1 MYQYVVR
8 RVLFS
13 LPVLILITVLF
24 FFLAQALPGDAVL
37 ATMSPNAGPVS
48 ASVIA
53 QRRAEL
59 GLNHPWPI
67 RYVLWLKQVVRGNL
81 GTSYTMN
88 VPVSTLL
95 GLRLP
100 PTLELMGVSLVM
112 SIIIGVVIGVV
123 SALYQYSA
131 LDYIVTV
138 FGFVGV
144 SVPVFFLGLL
154 LMYIFSLQLGLFPS
168 SGMHTAGQS
177 TGLIDNLWHLVLPAT
192 ALTVLRTAVFARYVR
207 SSMLDVINQDFITV
221 CRAKGVPERRII
233 WRDALRNAL
242 VPVITVIGMNI
253 PVLLAGAVF
262 IETVYQWPG
271 MGLLFVTAVN
281 ERDSPVIVAVGL
293 LVTIGVLLANLFT
306 DLAYTV
312 VDPRIRLE

>member
-1 MYQYVVR
+1 MAQYVLR
-8 RVLFS
+8 RLLLS
-13 LPVLILITVLF
+13 LPVLFLITVAF

-37 ATMSPNAGPVS
+37 ATMSADAGPVS
-48 ASVIA
+48 ASVIQ
-53 QRRAEL
+53 QRRKEL
-59 GLNHPWPI
+59 GLDRPWPV
-67 RYVLWLKQVVRGNL
+67 RYVIWLRQVLHGNL

-88 VPVSTLL
+88 VRVSRLL

-100 PTLELMGVSLVM
+100 PTLELMGSSLLVSILL
-112 SIIIGVVIGVV
+112 GVVIGVI
-123 SALYQYSA
+123 SAQYQYSV
-131 LDYIVTV
+131 LDYLVTV

-168 SGMHTAGQS
+168 SGMHVPGQPA
-177 TGLIDNLWHLVLPAT
+177 TLLDNLWHLALPAFT
-192 ALTVLRTAVFARYVR
+192 LSILRTAVFARYVR
-207 SSMLDVINQDFITV
+207 TSMLDVIHQDFINV
-221 CRAKGVPERRII
+221 SRAKGVPERRVI
-233 WRDALRNAL
+233 WRHALRNAL
-242 VPVITVIGMNI
+242 VPVITVIGLNI

-271 MGLLFVTAVN
+271 MGLLFVNAVT

-293 LVTIGVLLANLFT
+293 LITIGVLLSNLLT

-312 VDPRIRLE
+312 VDPRIRLD